1 MKTRYIYTAKAEEIA
16 RSCNLKEYRKA
27 GTAASFAYQPLE
39 NSPVTAHAWLDDGII
54 EEAPEPVNFLTFTFN
69 TTAANAMTRL
79 FKANNIRFHENLYFE
94 ICADIDG
101 TGQLVRVDYFNIGHD
116 PETGLNLFEI
126 VEKPRRTAE
135 FFNMTGDELYA
146 DTGDGWT
153 KEDCLLADLHP
164 EAKPWTATL
173 KDAIEKAKD
182 LKTIYTD
189 RNVEILQTISNKYAV
204 VVY

>member
-54 EEAPEPVNFLTFTFN
+54 EETPEPVNFLTFTFN
-69 TTAANAMTRL
+69 TTAMNAMCKL
-79 FKANNIRFHENLYFE
+79 FKNNNIRFQYGPYSELL
-94 ICADIDG
+94 ADING
-101 TGQLVRVDYFNIGHD
+101 TGELVNIDYYNIGHD

-126 VEKPRRTAE
+126 VEKPRRTTD
-135 FFNMTGDELYA
+135 FFNMTPEQLFTDK
-146 DTGDGWT
+146 DGWT

-164 EAKPWTATL
+164 EAKPWSATL